1 MTSTTSSNKIAI
13 EREQQLL
20 LLLLLALPSCRYF
33 SVSLAQ
39 SREEFFYRSYLCL
52 ALIDYKGI

>member
-20 LLLLLALPSCRYF
+20 LLLLLITL
-33 SVSLAQ
+33 SLLLGI
-39 SREEFFYRSYLCL
+39 FLCHFPTQGRNSFIHRIG
-52 ALIDYKGI
+52 AWH